1 MKAHEILS
9 IPLGEKVYV
18 TELYHDRSSD
28 LVAVGLKNSVLI
40 YQLNFD
46 NEKPTSNMI
55 KAVIIFLKTCV
66 VLNIIVHLYSLQ
78 ISHDSTIHC
87 LAWSPETTMAVAPR
101 KLKFATGA
109 SDYCVRVFSTDLG
122 QNETLRVL
130 KGHRDYVNAVAFH
143 PQNDGGQIGMVS
155 HFFQ

>member
-46 NEKPTSNMI
+46 NEKPSSNMI
-55 KAVIIFLKTCV
+55 KAVILINF
-66 VLNIIVHLYSLQ
+66 
-78 ISHDSTIHC
+78 
-87 LAWSPETTMAVAPR
+87 
-101 KLKFATGA
+101 
-109 SDYCVRVFSTDLG
+109 
-122 QNETLRVL
+122 
-130 KGHRDYVNAVAFH
+130 
-143 PQNDGGQIGMVS
+143 
-155 HFFQ
+155 

>member
-66 VLNIIVHLYSLQ
+66 VLNIIVHLYTD
-78 ISHDSTIHC
+78 IS
-87 LAWSPETTMAVAPR
+87 R
-101 KLKFATGA
+101 F
-109 SDYCVRVFSTDLG
+109 DYTLFS
-122 QNETLRVL
+122 
-130 KGHRDYVNAVAFH
+130 
-143 PQNDGGQIGMVS
+143 MVS
-155 HFFQ
+155 

>member
-1 MKAHEILS
+1 M
-9 IPLGEKVYV
+9 
-18 TELYHDRSSD
+18 R
-28 LVAVGLKNSVLI
+28 VLCSM
-40 YQLNFD
+40 
-46 NEKPTSNMI
+46 SN
-55 KAVIIFLKTCV
+55 L
-66 VLNIIVHLYSLQ
+66 IVHLLYSLQ

-155 HFFQ
+155 HKMYFFVKLRGILSQNFTTYDFFFMK

>member
-46 NEKPTSNMI
+46 NEKPSSNMI
-55 KAVIIFLKTCV
+55 KAVINFFKDVCRIKYNLSLIFVTD
-66 VLNIIVHLYSLQ
+66 
-78 ISHDSTIHC
+78 IS
-87 LAWSPETTMAVAPR
+87 R
-101 KLKFATGA
+101 F
-109 SDYCVRVFSTDLG
+109 DY
-122 QNETLRVL
+122 TL
-130 KGHRDYVNAVAFH
+130 F
-143 PQNDGGQIGMVS
+143 GMVS
-155 HFFQ
+155 